1 MGSNPPAL
9 IRIKQPRAPEARFS
23 EDTEGHTI
31 SMIVLHAN
39 WTGGALHLW
48 GECAGDPHAPTLP
61 GAPTP
66 DRAAPHPFAAD
77 AESLRAAIAPV
88 LGEARAEA
96 RPITLRLPTAHAK
109 PLPSARLAHV
119 TGRASH
125 DDEDAPPLLEAWR
138 VEALRVAPAQAW
150 GVLAALEEAHD
161 QADDADAA
169 EARSVVAFGPGV
181 AYFALAARFV
191 RRLLSEQRFVPTLL
205 QTPDGS
211 LTGSW
216 MPWLTDAATSEQT
229 RALVQAMPPCAR
241 AVVDDADHEAWP
253 VLENALWRL
262 ADAQVRLALAQE
274 SMIEAVEGHDASAP
288 AVAWLTGLL
297 GRGEDVASRSE
308 GRTNLMRS
316 VRQWISGLDDRG
328 AGADWR
334 LCLTLEE
341 PSPDQRV
348 PDLVAPSD
356 DVEWRLRF
364 HLQAVEDHE
373 TLVSAEEIWSLN
385 SETIVV
391 EGKRLES
398 AQELLLAELAR
409 AARIYPP
416 LDEALE
422 ESSPTGIDLSTKQ
435 AYEFLREVRPLLI
448 EQGVGALEPEGW
460 EAPGSRLG
468 AKLLIESEAPDAL
481 EPAGSGVSSAAGTRV
496 GLSALVDYRWQIAVG
511 ETTLT
516 LHEFENL
523 AAQRAPLVRVDG
535 QWVEIRPEDVQAAVK
550 FINENP
556 GGQMRVADALRL
568 AYAWDQ
574 SKTGVPIL
582 GMDAKGWVADL
593 LDASEQTL
601 AMLEPPEGFQGELR
615 PYQLRGLSWLS
626 FLNRFG
632 LGACLAD
639 DMGLGKTIQ
648 LIALLLHERE
658 VAAKRGERVAP
669 TLVVAP
675 MSVVSN
681 WQREANRFGPALK
694 VIVHHG
700 VERSQGAN
708 LEQSVREA
716 DLTITTYAL
725 AHRDREMLG
734 RIDWGRVVLDEAQ
747 NVKNP
752 SAKQSQAVRSLRAGH
767 RVALTGTPVE
777 NRLSELWSIIDFCNP
792 GHLGTSGDF
801 RRRFAVPIERHHDK
815 SRARQLRS
823 LVRPFVLRRL
833 KTDPNVTA
841 DLPPKVETREYCRLT
856 SEQAALYESTVKRM
870 LAQADQTEGMQRRG
884 LVLASLIRLKQIC
897 NHPSQLLR
905 DHADDPGAA
914 HPERSG
920 KCVRLL
926 ELLDEALSAG
936 DQALVFTQFREM
948 GKILASFLSKR
959 FDREVLFMHGGTTQ
973 GARQA
978 MIDRFQRA
986 DGSSPIF
993 VLSLKAGGVGLNLT
1007 AANHVF
1013 HYDRWWNPAVENQAT
1028 DRAHRIGQT
1037 RTVQVHKFVCSGT
1050 LEERIDQMIEQKMEL
1065 ATNIIGSGE
1074 QWLTELST
1082 SELRELVALGP
1093 DAVGDDDAPG
1103 PADDDEHA
1111 RALAAAIRDGADF
1124 DD

>member
-1 MGSNPPAL
+1 
-9 IRIKQPRAPEARFS
+9 
-23 EDTEGHTI
+23 
-31 SMIVLHAN
+31 MIVLHAN
-39 WTGGALHLW
+39 WTGGALSVW
-48 GECAGDPHAPTLP
+48 GEHTPA
-61 GAPTP
+61 GAPP
-66 DRAAPHPFAAD
+66 ENGAAKAGGPASHPFCAQHAAVRD
-77 AESLRAAIAPV
+77 ALSRFVPV
-88 LGEARAEA
+88 TDADEHRL
-96 RPITLRLPTAHAK
+96 TLRLPTAK
-109 PLPSARLAHV
+109 STPLPSARLAHV
-119 TGRASH
+119 SGRAVH
-125 DDEDAPPLLEAWR
+125 DDEGAPPLLEAWVVDAVRIPARHASR
-138 VEALRVAPAQAW
+138 VLEAIDDARDRAEELGAPA
-150 GVLAALEEAHD
+150 AAGG
-161 QADDADAA
+161 
-169 EARSVVAFGPGV
+169 VAFGPGV
-181 AYFALAARFV
+181 EFYALAARFV
-191 RRLLSEQRFVPTLL
+191 RRLLSEQRFVPTVLQSGDGALL
-205 QTPDGS
+205 
-211 LTGSW
+211 GSW
-216 MPWLTDAATSEQT
+216 MPWLTDAATGEQA
-229 RALVQAMPPCAR
+229 RALAQAMPACAR
-241 AVVDDADHEAWP
+241 AVVDDAQHDAWV
-253 VLENALWRL
+253 VLENALWRMT
-262 ADAQVRLALAQE
+262 DAQVRHVLAQE
-274 SMIEAVEGHDASAP
+274 SMIEAVEDHDAGAP
-288 AVAWLTGLL
+288 SVAWLTGLL
-297 GRGEDVASRSE
+297 GPHDDAPSHAE
-308 GRTNLMRS
+308 GRTALMRN

-334 LCLTLEE
+334 LCLSLEE
-341 PSPDQRV
+341 PLAAQRI
-348 PDLVAPSD
+348 PNLEAPSD
-356 DVEWRLRF
+356 EVEWSLRF
-364 HLQAVEDHE
+364 NLQAVEHHE
-373 TLVSAEEIWSLN
+373 SLISADEVWSLN

-391 EGKRLES
+391 DGKRLES

-409 AARIYPP
+409 AARIYPR
-416 LDEALE
+416 LEEALE
-422 ESSPTGIDLSTKQ
+422 DASPSAIDLTTKQ

-448 EQGVGALEPEGW
+448 EQGVGAIAPEWW

-468 AKLLIESEAPDAL
+468 ARLLIESEAPDAL
-481 EPAGSGVSSAAGTRV
+481 DASGSGVSSAAGSRV

-523 AAQRAPLVRVDG
+523 AAQRSPLVRVDG

-550 FINENP
+550 FIGENP
-556 GGQMRVADALRL
+556 GGQMRVADALRF

-582 GMDAKGWVADL
+582 GLDAKGWVADL
-593 LDASEQTL
+593 LGVSEQSL
-601 AMLEPPEGFQGELR
+601 SMLPAPEGFKGELR
-615 PYQLRGLSWLS
+615 PYQLRGLSWLA
-626 FLNRFG
+626 FLDRFG

-658 VAAKRGERVAP
+658 RAAATGEIVAP

-681 WQREANRFGPALK
+681 WQREANRFGPSLRT
-694 VIVHHG
+694 IVHHG
-700 VERSQGAN
+700 VERVQGEN
-708 LEQSVREA
+708 LEHAVREA

-725 AHRDREMLG
+725 AHRDREALG
-734 RIDWGRVVLDEAQ
+734 RIEWGRVVLDEAQ

-752 SAKQSQAVRSLRAGH
+752 SAKQSQAVRSLSANH

-801 RRRFAVPIERHHDK
+801 RRRFAVPIERNHDK

-856 SEQAALYESTVKRM
+856 PEQAALYESTVKRM
-870 LAQADQTEGMQRRG
+870 LSQADQTEGMQRRG

-905 DHADDPGAA
+905 DHHDDITVADA
-914 HPERSG
+914 ERSG
-920 KCVRLL
+920 KSTRLL
-926 ELLDEALSAG
+926 ELLDEVLGAG

-948 GKILASFLSKR
+948 GKILSSMVSRR

-986 DGSSPIF
+986 DGTSPIF
-993 VLSLKAGGVGLNLT
+993 ILSLKAGGVGLNLT

-1037 RTVQVHKFVCSGT
+1037 RTVQVHKFVCNGT

-1082 SELRELVALGP
+1082 SELRDLVALGP
-1093 DAVGDDDAPG
+1093 DAIGDDDNP
-1103 PADDDEHA
+1103 DDDDDDNPV
-1111 RALAAAIRDGADF
+1111 ALGAAARTGDGF
-1124 DD
+1124 DG